1 MMTEQETYT
10 VTTKS
15 GVTTFYNAD
24 NLVDAWLQA
33 FEDYKDVDAVRLSFY
48 KEWMCGLDCGYD
60 ADGRHWKKDDE
71 NVKQYAK

>member
-1 MMTEQETYT
+1 MMIDQETYT
-10 VTTKS
+10 VKTKS

-33 FEDYKDVDAVRLSFY
+33 FQDYKDVDEVRLSFY
-48 KEWMCGLDCGYD
+48 KEWSCGINCGYD
-60 ADGRHWKKDDE
+60 DDGRHWKKGDE